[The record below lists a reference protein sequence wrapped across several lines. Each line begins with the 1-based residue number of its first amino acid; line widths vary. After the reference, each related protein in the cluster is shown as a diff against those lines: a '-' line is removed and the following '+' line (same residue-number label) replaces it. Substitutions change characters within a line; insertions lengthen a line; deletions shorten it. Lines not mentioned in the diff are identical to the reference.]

1 MGIFETLRDWIP
13 FKKVS
18 NETDVQK
25 LFDAN
30 LKASEKYWKAEQ
42 ARKPDKEIFST
53 RNVRYRDARIRAMAP
68 MAAQR
73 LARPGATSATKAR
86 RNGKVASPKGC

>member
-1 MGIFETLRDWIP
+1 MAIFETLRDWIP

-18 NETDVQK
+18 NETDPQK

-30 LKASEKYWKAEQ
+30 LKASEEYWKAEQ
-42 ARKPDKEIFST
+42 PESRTPET
-53 RNVRYRDARIRAMAP
+53 VRYRDARIRAMVP
-68 MAAQR
+68 MAVQR

-86 RNGKVASPKGC
+86 RYGKVASPKGC